1 MLPDP
6 HSGTAAFSGRK
17 FVTPTCEH
25 IQSAIKSWFRPC
37 NIVTVIV
44 PEKYVVTRTNLQLV
58 ESERNG
64 LGGRQPVV
72 VSREVYDDEPATFRK
87 LVYFSVFNNNHNN
100 NETPCTTTT
109 TTLETIALTR

>member
-44 PEKYVVTRTNLQLV
+44 AEKYAVTRTNLQPV

-64 LGGRQPVV
+64 LGGRQPGV
-72 VSREVYDDEPATFRK
+72 VSREVYDDEPATFRI
-87 LVYFSVFNNNHNN
+87 YFSVFNNNHNN
-100 NETPCTTTT
+100 NETTCTT